1 MGMIDLLLVL
11 LMAAKIIGIGSFSIW
26 WIIILAIEDIV
37 IKVIFSDSGDGKV

>member
-37 IKVIFSDSGDGKV
+37 VKLIFNDVVD